1 MTHYRSHSRN
11 KNVMPL
17 EILIRYLHFISLFAL
32 SAALLAQAFLLRPE
46 MTRREIAQI
55 QRVDI
60 LYAVMVVLV
69 LGTGF
74 AQWFWVGKPS
84 QFYSSNPIF
93 HAKLTLFLI
102 IGLLSAW
109 PSVFLGKQRKGDS
122 KETVKVPKGVILSV
136 RAEVLLLIL
145 MPLLASLMAKGVGIP
160 ANG

>member
-1 MTHYRSHSRN
+1 MF
-11 KNVMPL
+11 L
-17 EILIRYLHFISLFAL
+17 EILVRYLHFGSLFAL
-32 SAALLAQAFLLRPE
+32 SAAVIAQAFLLRPK
-46 MTRREIAQI
+46 MIRREIAQI
-55 QRVDI
+55 QRVDL

-93 HAKLTLFLI
+93 HAKVPLFLI
-102 IGLLSAW
+102 IGILSAW
-109 PSVFLGKQRKGDS
+109 PSVFLGKQKKG
-122 KETVKVPKGVILSV
+122 EPGEAIEVPRSVILSV
-136 RAEVLLLIL
+136 RAEVVLLAL

>member
-122 KETVKVPKGVILSV
+122 KETVRVPKGVILSV

>member
-1 MTHYRSHSRN
+1 
-11 KNVMPL
+11 MPL
-17 EILIRYLHFISLFAL
+17 EISIRYLHFISLIAL
-32 SAALLAQAFLLRPE
+32 SAAVFAQAFLLRPE

-60 LYAVMVVLV
+60 LYAVMVVAV
-69 LGTGF
+69 LATGF

-102 IGLLSAW
+102 IGILSAW
-109 PSVFLGKQRKGDS
+109 PSVFLGRQRKGDS
-122 KETVKVPKGVILSV
+122 EETIEVPKSVTLSV

-145 MPLLASLMAKGVGIP
+145 MPLLASLMARGVGIP
-160 ANG
+160 ATG

>member
-1 MTHYRSHSRN
+1 
-11 KNVMPL
+11 MPL
-17 EILIRYLHFISLFAL
+17 EILIRFLHFISLFAL

-93 HAKLTLFLI
+93 HAKVTLFLI
-102 IGLLSAW
+102 IGILSAW
-109 PSVFLGKQRKGDS
+109 PSVFLGKQNKG
-122 KETVKVPKGVILSV
+122 EPGEAIEVPRSVILSV
-136 RAEVLLLIL
+136 RAEVVHLAL

>member
-136 RAEVLLLIL
+136 RAEVLLLIF

>member
-1 MTHYRSHSRN
+1 
-11 KNVMPL
+11 MPL
-17 EILIRYLHFISLFAL
+17 EISIRYLHFISLIAL
-32 SAALLAQAFLLRPE
+32 SAAVFAQAFLLRPE

-60 LYAVMVVLV
+60 LYAVMVVVV

-102 IGLLSAW
+102 IGILSVW
-109 PSVFLGKQRKGDS
+109 PSVFL
-122 KETVKVPKGVILSV
+122 
-136 RAEVLLLIL
+136 
-145 MPLLASLMAKGVGIP
+145 
-160 ANG
+160 

>member
-1 MTHYRSHSRN
+1 
-11 KNVMPL
+11 MPL
-17 EILIRYLHFISLFAL
+17 EISIRYLHFISLIAL
-32 SAALLAQAFLLRPE
+32 SAAVFAQAFLLRPE

-60 LYAVMVVLV
+60 LYAVMVVVV
-69 LGTGF
+69 LATGF

-102 IGLLSAW
+102 IGILSAW

-122 KETVKVPKGVILSV
+122 EETIEVPKSVTLSV

-145 MPLLASLMAKGVGIP
+145 MPLLASLMARGVGIP
-160 ANG
+160 ATG